1 MLEIDGQILRA
12 AADSWTATLDR
23 ARQSY
28 YQTKITE
35 SASDR
40 RALFRIVAQL
50 TSRQQT
56 LILPSHDDLELLL
69 NSFGVHFG
77 EKVATIR
84 KEVEEIPT
92 LYEFTDRPLEEAV
105 ESPAVLRA
113 FLPMKQSAVS
123 EIISAI
129 PCKSCPLDPIPTS
142 LLKRVSDVLVPSITS
157 LVNLSLLSGEFP
169 SNLKSA
175 IVTPLLKKPT
185 LCPEIKSNYRAISSV
200 ATSSKILERSAAS
213 QLNDHLSTNK
223 LYVPV
228 QSAYRQKHS
237 TETALLRVVNDLL
250 LSIDSGKASM
260 LVLLDLSAAFDTVD
274 HDILVNRLRDSFCIQ
289 DKALSWFQS
298 YLSDRTQTVRV
309 FDVSSKKFPLLF
321 GVPQGTVL
329 GHPLYTCYSS
339 PTYEIAKRRGIISHS
354 CADDYQFQ
362 QDFVMDDDH
371 VGQLGAYDR
380 MYRYTVV
387 LLYLL
392 MYCIGE
398 TADWMAQN
406 RCKLN
411 DPKTDFMLVYSDRR
425 ARKPAP
431 LKLRVGDCE
440 LEPVQ
445 KVKNLGVI
453 LDSHLSMEA
462 QVNSICRRAYFH
474 LRSIG
479 LIRKHLDL
487 QTTKILVH
495 AFVAS
500 TLDYCNSLLNGLPA
514 KLLKKLQL
522 VQNASARLIFRL
534 RKNTL
539 PHIQKNCTGSQFSS
553 ELN

>member
-1 MLEIDGQILRA
+1 MISGQ
-12 AADSWTATLDR
+12 
-23 ARQSY
+23 
-28 YQTKITE
+28 
-35 SASDR
+35 
-40 RALFRIVAQL
+40 
-50 TSRQQT
+50 
-56 LILPSHDDLELLL
+56 
-69 NSFGVHFG
+69 
-77 EKVATIR
+77 
-84 KEVEEIPT
+84 
-92 LYEFTDRPLEEAV
+92 
-105 ESPAVLRA
+105 
-113 FLPMKQSAVS
+113 
-123 EIISAI
+123 
-129 PCKSCPLDPIPTS
+129 
-142 LLKRVSDVLVPSITS
+142 RV
-157 LVNLSLLSGEFP
+157 
-169 SNLKSA
+169 
-175 IVTPLLKKPT
+175 KPT
-185 LCPEIKSNYRAISSV
+185 LCRHP
-200 ATSSKILERSAAS
+200 TSSKILERSAAS

-309 FDVSSKKFPLLF
+309 FDVSSKRFPLLF
-321 GVPQGTVL
+321 GAPQGTVL
-329 GHPLYTCYSS
+329 GPPLYTCYSS
-339 PTYEIAKRRGIISHS
+339 PTYEIAKRRGIISHFF
-354 CADDYQFQ
+354 ADDSQFQ

-380 MYRYTVV
+380 MSD
-387 LLYLL
+387 
-392 MYCIGE
+392 CIGE

-500 TLDYCNSLLNGLPA
+500 TLDYCNSLLIGLPA

-534 RKNTL
+534 RKNEHITSHLKELHWLPVQLRIEFKIVTL
-539 PHIQKNCTGSQFSS
+539 VHQCLHGVAPVYLSDLIIRRDTGRVTRSSQLAQIAPILEVPPPALASFGERSFKYAAPRLWNGLPAELRSTVSFLKFKSS
-553 ELN
+553 LKTYYFKLAFPE